1 LKIGYP
7 CINRRIGCTTNRT
20 FRLNNYT
27 PEKLLQTVA
36 ANLACL
42 QSTLQFN
49 LQQGLKFFR
58 ISSDIIPFA
67 SHPIC
72 QVNWQNHF
80 ATELAQLGAFIRQH
94 NMRVSMHPDQ
104 FVLLN
109 SPNPKVYE
117 SSLAEL
123 LYHQN
128 FLDAL
133 GVDYSAK
140 IQIHV
145 GGIYGDKIAA
155 IQRFIENYR
164 HLPAELRQRL
174 VIENDERLYS
184 AADCLQIHSATDVPI
199 LFDYFHHRCLNQ
211 GEKLQL
217 LLNAVFQTWQAADGL
232 PIVDYSS
239 QQPGER
245 LGKHAATLD
254 ADDFSQFLTATRV
267 FDFDIMLE
275 IKDKERSA
283 LQALEIAQRVRP
295 DLFN

>member
-27 PEKLLQTVA
+27 PEKLFQSAA

-67 SHPIC
+67 SHPVC
-72 QVNWQNHF
+72 QVNWRNHF
-80 ATELAQLGAFIRQH
+80 AAELAQIGTFIRQH

-109 SPNPKVYE
+109 SPNPKVFE
-117 SSLAEL
+117 SSLMEL

-133 GVDYSAK
+133 GVNNTAK

-145 GGIYGDKIAA
+145 GGIYGDKTAA
-155 IQRFIENYR
+155 MHRFVENYR

-184 AADCLQIHSATDVPI
+184 VADCLQIHEATNVPI
-199 LFDYFHHRCLNQ
+199 VFDYFHHRCLNRNENL
-211 GEKLQL
+211 EKL
-217 LLNAVFQTWQAADGL
+217 LNDLFQTWEAADGL

-245 LGKHAATLD
+245 FGKHAATLD
-254 ADDFSQFLTATRV
+254 TNDFSQFLTATRP

-275 IKDKERSA
+275 IKDKEKSA
-283 LQALEIAQRVRP
+283 LQALEIAQKVRP
-295 DLFN
+295 ELS